1 MAGQQPTSRK
11 LRMPSS
17 LKPPCDRGPPR
28 YERTYIVSGHAGL
41 VHTHLRELLAG
52 WREVPLPRGRG
63 GGGGAARCCG
73 LMWVEETDGVYDHA
87 TYGVRCALKNLLGEE
102 KAVVTDKWELY
113 RNVRAEFPEMAAR
126 HFAETWLLPDLCA
139 ELRGQQP
146 PRKRQCRNKADDDQH
161 VRKDS
166 NEKSG
171 EDEAGKEKENLRE
184 KEQAAQV
191 YIIRPVGRGAFS
203 GHGIRLACTLE
214 ELEEARHALSAKFTK
229 VIASIY
235 VQRPLLF
242 EERKLHLRMY
252 FPVCTESDAA
262 PYRWF
267 FWQRGKILT
276 AGKLHVGEL

>member
-1 MAGQQPTSRK
+1 MTSTSTCARTTATKRVARTTSRQGK
-11 LRMPSS
+11 GEPE
-17 LKPPCDRGPPR
+17 G
-28 YERTYIVSGHAGL
+28 EGT
-41 VHTHLRELLAG
+41 
-52 WREVPLPRGRG
+52 G
-63 GGGGAARCCG
+63 G
-73 LMWVEETDGVYDHA
+73 
-87 TYGVRCALKNLLGEE
+87 
-102 KAVVTDKWELY
+102 
-113 RNVRAEFPEMAAR
+113 
-126 HFAETWLLPDLCA
+126 
-139 ELRGQQP
+139 
-146 PRKRQCRNKADDDQH
+146 
-161 VRKDS
+161 
-166 NEKSG
+166 
-171 EDEAGKEKENLRE
+171 
-184 KEQAAQV
+184 AQV